1 MKRKEIESIIMLMR
15 SGYVTNISQ
24 QATSLNGQS
33 RCVRIQMDI
42 PMSTDEL
49 GELSSALHTV
59 YNKGNKV
66 KLTTKNKS
74 FKIAQR
80 RHEKQVLA
88 KRKHK

>member
-1 MKRKEIESIIMLMR
+1 MKRKEIEAIIMLMR

-24 QATSLNGQS
+24 QATSLNGQN
-33 RCVRIQMDI
+33 RCVKISMDI

-49 GELSSALHTV
+49 GELSSALYTV
-59 YNKGNKV
+59 LNKGTKV
-66 KLTTKNKS
+66 KLTTNSKS

-80 RHEKQVLA
+80 IHEKQVLE